1 MLFVVLLHLLC
12 SRDISI
18 FCIEAGKLSFV
29 VIFFCSSVAY
39 AEVSVLYKLDS
50 ILLSSLCYQNE
61 FLYRLTKVQKDNL
74 DILCLTLLL

>member
-50 ILLSSLCYQNE
+50 ILLS
-61 FLYRLTKVQKDNL
+61 
-74 DILCLTLLL
+74 